1 MGVTVRAAEDRDRDT
16 IDAFHEQVWGGPYVA
31 GHDERF
37 DLRTLPTLIAED
49 ETQTFRGALVWRKDG
64 DTLEVVSIAA
74 VEPGTGAGTALLD
87 AAATMPGVRNTWLVT
102 TNDNLRAL
110 RFYQRR
116 GMRIT
121 AVDRG
126 AVDRARALKPE
137 IPLVGADGIELHD
150 ELRLE
155 RER

>member
-1 MGVTVRAAEDRDRDT
+1 MRVTVRAAEDRDRET
-16 IDAFHEQVWGGPYVA
+16 IDAFHEKVWGGPYVVA
-31 GHDERF
+31 HDQRF

-49 ETQTFRGALVWRKDG
+49 ETKRFRGALVWREDG
-64 DTLEVVSIAA
+64 DAREIVSIAA
-74 VEPGTGAGTALLD
+74 VTPGEGVGTALLE
-87 AAATMPGVRNTWLVT
+87 AAATGKTWLIT

-137 IPLVGADGIELHD
+137 IPLVGADGIEIHD

-155 RER
+155 RGW

>member
-1 MGVTVRAAEDRDRDT
+1 MAVTVRPAEERDRAAL
-16 IDAFHEQVWGGPYVA
+16 DAFHEKVWGGPYVV

-37 DLRTLPTLIAED
+37 DLRTLPTLVAED
-49 ETQTFRGALVWRKDG
+49 GAGRFAGALTWRADG
-64 DTLEVVSIAA
+64 DALEVVSIAA
-74 VEPGTGAGTALLD
+74 VAPGQGTGTALLN
-87 AAATMPGVRNTWLVT
+87 AAQGRPVRRMWLVT

-126 AVDRARALKPE
+126 AVDRARAVKPE

-155 RER
+155 RDL

>member
-1 MGVTVRAAEDRDRDT
+1 MRVTTRPAEERDRAAL
-16 IDAFHEQVWGGPYVA
+16 DAFHEKVWGGPYVV

-37 DLRTLPTLIAED
+37 DLRTLPTLVAED

-74 VEPGTGAGTALLD
+74 VAPGEGAGTALLN
-87 AAATMPGVRNTWLVT
+87 AAQEMPVRRLWLVT

-126 AVDRARALKPE
+126 AVDRARAVKPE

-155 RER
+155 REL

>member
-1 MGVTVRAAEDRDRDT
+1 MGTISVRAAEDRDREA
-16 IDAFHEQVWGGPYVA
+16 IDAFHEKVWGGPYVV

-37 DLRTLPTLIAED
+37 DLRTLPTLVAED
-49 ETQTFRGALVWRKDG
+49 ESKRLRGALVWRTDG
-64 DTLEVVSIAA
+64 DALEIVSIAA
-74 VEPGTGAGTALLD
+74 VTPGEGAGTALLE
-87 AAATMPGVRNTWLVT
+87 AAHQKATAKIWLVT

-121 AVDRG
+121 AVDHG
-126 AVDRARALKPE
+126 AVDRARKLKPG
-137 IPLVGADGIELHD
+137 IPLVGQDGIEIHD

>member
-1 MGVTVRAAEDRDRDT
+1 MSTISVRAAEDRDRDT
-16 IDAFHEQVWGGPYVA
+16 IDAFHEKVWGGPYVVA
-31 GHDERF
+31 HDQRF
-37 DLRTLPTLIAED
+37 DLRTLPTLVAED
-49 ETQTFRGALVWRKDG
+49 ETRQFRGALAWRMDG
-64 DTLEVVSIAA
+64 DALEIVSIAA
-74 VEPGTGAGTALLD
+74 VTPGDGAGTALLE
-87 AAATMPGVRNTWLVT
+87 AAAKRTRKTWLVT

-116 GMRIT
+116 GMRIA

-137 IPLVGADGIELHD
+137 IPLIGEDGIEIHD